1 MNSKIL
7 RILNNIAFAILLASL
22 TSCSM
27 ESIRYSRL
35 PVPEK
40 YGARQYKDLN
50 KQQKREFLKYEK
62 GYSDSTINNILNGTV
77 RIGMTEEQ
85 VIYSW
90 GRPDDI
96 NRSVGSWGV
105 DEQWIYRRGDIKS
118 QYLYF
123 ENGKLTSWQD

>member
-1 MNSKIL
+1 MDSKII
-7 RILNNIAFAILLASL
+7 RISNIIAFAVLFASL

-27 ESIRYSRL
+27 KYLRYSNL
-35 PVPEK
+35 PVPER
-40 YGARQYKDLN
+40 YGARQYRDLN
-50 KQQKREFLKYEK
+50 EQQKRKFLKNEK
-62 GYSDSTINNILNGTV
+62 GYSNSIINGILNGTV
-77 RIGMTEEQ
+77 RIGMTKEQ

-105 DEQWIYRRGDIKS
+105 HEQWIYRRGDFEA